1 MTTSSQSTLTLQP
14 SWQRLSPIAIV
25 YFLFDV
31 IKSLSQSFIYLIP
44 GGVVGHRYIS
54 GHENE
59 FLIGAIGFIVLVCA
73 RCFASY
79 WFYQYRIS
87 QDTFEVSAGLFKKR
101 YLNLPFERIQN
112 IKLEQPLIYR
122 FTGHVAV
129 TLDSAG
135 SKDEEAKIYALT
147 QQDANALREAILLA
161 RKADQPDSQATL
173 VNATPSP
180 ANQGAEQDEQLLNTR
195 SILDLIIHGV
205 ANNHLWLLLGALL
218 SAQDVLLLWV
228 EGLLSDL
235 GINIDDVIAHATGS
249 WWQISAAALMLFLL
263 LLIPLS
269 LLSILGSIIVFY
281 NYRLSRLSD
290 RYIRRCGLFTRQE
303 VSVRLSRIQMIESKQ
318 DWLDRLIGR
327 TNLVFQQNLSGSEVR
342 SVETVSNLVVPSV
355 KAHERDALIAET
367 WPDAQP
373 FTKVQY
379 RSASPC
385 YFLYFLTLFVLPL
398 SIVTST
404 ALWVYLDVGYALAG
418 VSVLIIIAL
427 LFFCHWRRLGF
438 AADDHYYYV
447 RSGILGVRYV
457 CFPIYKLQQVS
468 IEQSLVM
475 TKHKLASVKFVLASG
490 AILVPYIDESLAYDI
505 ANQALYKT
513 ESLKK
518 SWM

>member
-1 MTTSSQSTLTLQP
+1 MTPSSLSTFTMQP

-44 GGVVGHRYIS
+44 GGVVGYRYIS
-54 GHENE
+54 GNE
-59 FLIGAIGFIVLVCA
+59 DKFLIGAIGFIVLVCA

-87 QDTFEVSAGLFKKR
+87 QDTFEVSAGVLKKR

-112 IKLEQPLIYR
+112 VKLEQPLIYR
-122 FTGHVAV
+122 FTGHVVV

-135 SKDEEAKIYALT
+135 SKDEEAQIYALT
-147 QQDANALREAILLA
+147 QQNANALREAILLVK
-161 RKADQPDSQATL
+161 RADYQDTQAT
-173 VNATPSP
+173 VGNAISSHENHE
-180 ANQGAEQDEQLLNTR
+180 AAQDEQLLNTR
-195 SILDLIIHGV
+195 SVLDLVIHGV
-205 ANNHLWLLLGALL
+205 ANNRLWILLGALL
-218 SAQDVLLLWV
+218 SAQDVLLSWM

-235 GINIDDVIAHATGS
+235 GLNIDDVIAQATGS

-269 LLSILGSIIVFY
+269 LLSVLGSIIVFY
-281 NYRLSRLSD
+281 NYRLSRLND

-327 TNLVFQQNLSGSEVR
+327 TNLVLQQNLSGSEVR
-342 SVETVSNLVVPSV
+342 SVETVSNLMVPSI
-355 KAHERDALIAET
+355 KAHERDALMADT

-373 FTKVQY
+373 FAKVQY
-379 RSASPC
+379 RSASPY
-385 YFLYFLTLFVLPL
+385 YFLYFLTLVVLPL

-404 ALWVYLDVGYALAG
+404 ALWVYLDVGYVLAD
-418 VSVLIIIAL
+418 VSVLTIITL

-438 AADDHYYYV
+438 AADDQYYYV
-447 RSGILGVRYV
+447 RSGILGMRYV

-468 IEQSLVM
+468 IEQSFM
-475 TKHKLASVKFVLASG
+475 MKKRKLASVKFALASG
-490 AILVPYIDESLAYDI
+490 AVVVPYIDESLAYDI